1 MITKKYFL
9 LLFVLLVSFT
19 IISYEHS
26 FRGDEIINLAYAHIF
41 PGTPNAMFIEK
52 DGYQI
57 GFLPYPKNPKVNDD
71 NTLLNLNVQEDGND
85 VGNTFVSLIIM
96 DKNTNKIVHQVP
108 YKFYSFA
115 DMSYPYVF
123 KHEGKY
129 SLSLL
134 TKIAGDEKYENNPL
148 IVSFELYTDGIVN
161 KISNVNSIIIFN
173 MLEFP
178 IIINIIFIYKNKLK
192 LIKKK
197 FKA

>member
-1 MITKKYFL
+1 M
-9 LLFVLLVSFT
+9 
-19 IISYEHS
+19 
-26 FRGDEIINLAYAHIF
+26 D
-41 PGTPNAMFIEK
+41 M
-52 DGYQI
+52 
-57 GFLPYPKNPKVNDD
+57 
-71 NTLLNLNVQEDGND
+71 NTYN
-85 VGNTFVSLIIM
+85 
-96 DKNTNKIVHQVP
+96 IVHQVS
-108 YKFYSFA
+108 YKFYLFV
-115 DMSYPYVF
+115 DMSSHVF
-123 KHEGKY
+123 QHEGKY

-134 TKIAGDEKYENNPL
+134 TKIADDEKYENNPL